1 MSLSK
6 FRTKK
11 FRENIALILLFT
23 LFFRAGLG
31 YAHDLNQNSLQFV
44 TNGSETSLSEYCGLI
59 KSSQIDSDRTIGFCP
74 VCHALHLSGDSVQSA
89 DSTGFQSTPI
99 YSSVFF
105 VVDRDVV
112 FERSELVVSNRARAP
127 PYILVG

>member
-6 FRTKK
+6 FRTGK

-31 YAHDLNQNSLQFV
+31 YAHDSSQNSLQIV
-44 TNGSETSLSEYCGLI
+44 TNGSETSLAEYCGLI
-59 KSSQIDSDRTIGFCP
+59 KSSQIDSDRTIRFCP
-74 VCHALHLSGDSVQSA
+74 VCHALHLSGDVVRSE

-99 YSSVFF
+99 YYSVFF
-105 VVDRDVV
+105 VIDRGVV
-112 FERSELVVSNRARAP
+112 FERFEFVVAHRVRAP